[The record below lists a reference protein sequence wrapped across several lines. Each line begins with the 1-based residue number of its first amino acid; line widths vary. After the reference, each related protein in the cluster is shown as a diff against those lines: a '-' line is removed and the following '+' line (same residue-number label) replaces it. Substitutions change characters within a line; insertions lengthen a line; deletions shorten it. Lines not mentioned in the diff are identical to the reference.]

1 MLINWHLLLLI
12 KMKINYIIEKD
23 VVKKLFMMNC
33 LKKLMSLIL
42 VILLTKQI
50 IIKDIHPE
58 IERILEISEIRDN
71 ENKSTN
77 ITKLTATGSFTVIE
91 NKIPNA
97 SALFKK

>member
-12 KMKINYIIEKD
+12 KMKINYIKEKD

-71 ENKSTN
+71 ENKPTN
-77 ITKLTATGSFTVIE
+77 ITKLTTTGSFTVIE

>member
-1 MLINWHLLLLI
+1 
-12 KMKINYIIEKD
+12 MKINYIIEKD

-71 ENKSTN
+71 ENKPTN
-77 ITKLTATGSFTVIE
+77 ITK
-91 NKIPNA
+91 
-97 SALFKK
+97 

>member
-1 MLINWHLLLLI
+1 
-12 KMKINYIIEKD
+12 MKINYIIEKD

-58 IERILEISEIRDN
+58 IEMILEISEIRDN